1 MNQRLQ
7 KHDGKPNAYEYSLAK
22 ALVAIADEWSRPGD
36 SIVKEFKR
44 LLKKIKNVPSGLTR
58 KNREL
63 LKRLEDPATLA
74 ALINLPAQLVAEAER
89 EPLSERSLA
98 KAQAGIA
105 ICIGLFVGLRP
116 ANIAS
121 LAFDETLFLA
131 LRDDQESLIELPG
144 DIVKNGDPFGTVL
157 APEGTAL
164 LRRYRDLIL
173 RPLLGRELTY
183 LFDNGKDRHS

>member
-1 MNQRLQ
+1 MGFPDLPAFVPSTGSIQRMSAQ
-7 KHDGKPNAYEYSLAK
+7 RSGKPSVRRSGVHSK
-22 ALVAIADEWSRPGD
+22 MPT
-36 SIVKEFKR
+36 
-44 LLKKIKNVPSGLTR
+44 GLTW